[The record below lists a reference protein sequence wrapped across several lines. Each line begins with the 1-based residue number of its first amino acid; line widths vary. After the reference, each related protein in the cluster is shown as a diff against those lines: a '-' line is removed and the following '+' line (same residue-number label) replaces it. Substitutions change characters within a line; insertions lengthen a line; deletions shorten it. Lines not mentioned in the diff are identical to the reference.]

1 MDPKPRAL
9 RACGAATRLTLCLLA
24 LPLLSLPLCSAAQA
38 QDFPTR
44 PIRMIVPFPPG
55 GGTDVTARL
64 IAVKMGETLGQ
75 PVVIEN
81 RAGANGI
88 PGTEVAA
95 KAPGDGYT
103 LVMGTMGSFT
113 INPSAYKK
121 MPFSVARDLVPVS
134 QVVSAP
140 FALVVNPQV
149 PAKTIAELAAFS
161 KTQPNG
167 VSFASSGAGSGP
179 HLAAEMFAAASG
191 TKMLHVPY
199 KGSAPAFND
208 LLGGQVQANVDSIAL
223 SLQHV
228 RAGKLRAL
236 AVLSAKRSEL
246 LPDVPAAAESMNGF
260 SVTNWYA
267 LMAPAGTPLAIRKKI
282 HASIAGAMSDP
293 KIRAATVDQALEPV
307 ASTPEEFGA
316 FLAKETARWSEVVSR
331 INLQMD

>member
-1 MDPKPRAL
+1 MRADLNQETALNRITRAL
-9 RACGAATRLTLCLLA
+9 RAVVFVLPAAIGLA
-24 LPLLSLPLCSAAQA
+24 HAQE
-38 QDFPTR
+38 FPTHA
-44 PIRMIVPFPPG
+44 IRMIVPFPPG

-64 IAVKMGETLGQ
+64 IAVKMSETLGQ

-81 RAGANGI
+81 RPGANGI

-113 INPSAYKK
+113 INPAAYKK
-121 MPFSVARDLVPVS
+121 LPFSVAKDLAPVS
-134 QVVSAP
+134 QIVAAP

-149 PAKTIAELAAFS
+149 PAKNIAELVAYS
-161 KTQPNG
+161 KTTANG
-167 VSFASSGAGSGP
+167 VTFASSGSGSGP
-179 HLAAEMFAAASG
+179 HMAAEMFCQASG

-208 LLGGQVQANVDSIAL
+208 LLGNQVQANVDSIAL

-246 LPDVPAAAESMNGF
+246 LPDVPTAAETMNGF
-260 SVTNWYA
+260 TVTNWYA

-282 HASIAGAMSDP
+282 QASIAGAMADP

-307 ASTPEEFGA
+307 ASTPEDFGV
-316 FLAKETARWSEVVSR
+316 FLAKETTRWAEVVKR